1 MQTPAS
7 PGAGEVGGRREAG
20 GSQELQAIKGSE
32 QEGGPQHTK
41 HHGCPWPQI
50 NFLSALLELGQ
61 AQNTSMLVGRE
72 WVLERKPLHIMSPE
86 REARA
91 FTWELKAARTGMAE
105 EWFQ

>member
-1 MQTPAS
+1 
-7 PGAGEVGGRREAG
+7 
-20 GSQELQAIKGSE
+20 
-32 QEGGPQHTK
+32 
-41 HHGCPWPQI
+41 
-50 NFLSALLELGQ
+50 
-61 AQNTSMLVGRE
+61 MLVGRE